1 MGEDNTAILG
11 KKIFFLHPSAFIQN
25 DIMGGLAQMEH
36 EVYVARD
43 EEKLAKAL
51 ANYPDSIV
59 FCCIDETLSPQ
70 KWEGWV
76 RKIMS
81 GEATRTVSIGI
92 LSNTNNDE
100 VRRLYLNQLSVPCGF
115 VSAKIEKTKLLKILS
130 DILKA
135 AESKGRRMYI
145 RADTRNESMT
155 TLNISHDGSF
165 INAAI
170 QDISYVGLSC
180 IFAEDPELEKNSLV
194 TNIQIKLQS
203 VLLKA
208 EAIVFGS
215 RSDDKG
221 VKTYVLVFTPK
232 VDPSVRAK
240 IRSYIQKNLQTKMD
254 LELK

>member
-25 DIMGGLAQMEH
+25 DVMGGLAQMEH
-36 EVYVARD
+36 EVYAARD
-43 EEKLAKAL
+43 EGKLAKAL
-51 ANYPDSIV
+51 ENYSNSIV

-76 RKIMS
+76 RRIMS

-100 VRRLYLNQLSVPCGF
+100 VRRLYLNNLSVPCGF
-115 VSAKIEKTKLLKILS
+115 VSAKTEKPKLLKILA

-135 AESKGRRMYI
+135 AESKGRRTYI
-145 RADTRNESMT
+145 RADTRSETMT
-155 TLNISHDGSF
+155 TLNISHNGSF

-170 QDISYVGLSC
+170 QDISFVGLSC
-180 IFAEDPELEKNSLV
+180 VFAEDPELEKNSLV

-208 EAIVFGS
+208 EGIVFGS
-215 RSDDKG
+215 RIDDKG
-221 VKTYVLVFTPK
+221 TKTYVLVFTPK
-232 VDPSVRAK
+232 VDPAVRVK
-240 IRSYIQKNLQTKMD
+240 IRIFIQKHLQSKMD
-254 LELK
+254 AVL